1 MLLAAAAASA
11 GLATAGHAQSVSLS
25 LVGDSSVAAQPGVGQ
40 SVLDSGRQAASAHAA
55 GAEDI
60 TSCEPYGTQSNAA
73 GNASVSQLTSN
84 ANTLSYRMDAVARA
98 NGGHYRTG
106 TCLANRRIGFTGHDT
121 QARAD
126 ANATATVRIH
136 FDGGRPNV
144 PYFVKI
150 SRTQTGTAQVDQLT
164 DPDGKPVDLA
174 PKDSPYPIV
183 MSRPGQDFF
192 LRSAISAS
200 AENKGGCCSA
210 AADSSAL
217 VTVSVTPAPLLF
229 GGHQVGYIRGG
240 VQTPGYKNVAV
251 VMIDGLTHCTATL
264 ISTRTL
270 LTAAHCVDGY
280 MTKESMAGGHVTA
293 AFGSVYSQPLFPPIA
308 VTGAAYPDSGEMVF
322 DRKTLRH
329 DIAVLYLKSE
339 VNWAGISPAPLHD
352 GSPAWQQI
360 KANSTA
366 LTFVG
371 FGFNVLNN
379 EKEGAGIKREAAWGI
394 SSYDDYAIAFSV
406 PGKNTCEGDSG
417 GPGFIET
424 PDKLLLAAI
433 TSGGDDKCTFGFD
446 TRVDSYLAW
455 IKPHIQ

>member
-1 MLLAAAAASA
+1 MIIGPSNWVITLRKQAS
-11 GLATAGHAQSVSLS
+11 
-25 LVGDSSVAAQPGVGQ
+25 
-40 SVLDSGRQAASAHAA
+40 SAHAS
-55 GAEDI
+55 GTEDI

-73 GNASVSQLTSN
+73 GNASVSKLSSS
-84 ANTLSYRMDAVARA
+84 AETLSFRMDATARA

-121 QARAD
+121 QANAD
-126 ANATATVRIH
+126 SKANATVRIH
-136 FDGGRPNV
+136 FEGGRPNV

-150 SRTQTGTAQVDQLT
+150 SRTQTGATEPDQLT
-164 DPDGKPVDLA
+164 DPDKKPISLA
-174 PKDSPYPIV
+174 PQDSPYPII
-183 MSRPGQDFF
+183 MSRPGQDYY
-192 LRSAISAS
+192 LRTAISAT
-200 AENKGGCCSA
+200 AQNKGGCCST
-210 AADSSAL
+210 AADSSAV
-217 VTVSVTPAPLLF
+217 VTLSVTPAPLLF

-240 VQTPGYKNVAV
+240 TQTQGYLNVAV

-264 ISTRTL
+264 ISPRTL

-280 MTKESMAGGHVTA
+280 MTKESMASGHVTA
-293 AFGSVYSQPLFPPIA
+293 AFGAVYSQPVFPPIQ
-308 VTGAAYPDSGEMVF
+308 VTGAAYPDSGTMVF
-322 DRKTLRH
+322 DRGTLHH

-339 VNWAGISPAPLHD
+339 VSGKGIFPAPLHE
-352 GSPAWQQI
+352 GTPGWSQI

-371 FGFNVLNN
+371 FGFNVVAG

-394 SSYDDYAIAFSV
+394 SSFDDYAVAFSV